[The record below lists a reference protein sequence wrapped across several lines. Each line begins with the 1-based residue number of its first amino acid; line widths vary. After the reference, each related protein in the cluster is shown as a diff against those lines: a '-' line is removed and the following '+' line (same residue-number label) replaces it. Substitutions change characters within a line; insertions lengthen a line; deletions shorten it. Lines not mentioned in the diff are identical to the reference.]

1 MQIGVLGLQGDV
13 TEHVTIL
20 RKFLREEEVKV
31 VKRAKDIEKLDGL
44 VIPGGESTTIGKLM
58 VKYGI
63 DKAVK
68 NKRLAIFGT
77 CAGSI
82 LLAKN
87 ILNSEQS
94 SLGLMDIKIERN
106 AYGRQRESFEAEIP
120 IPVLG
125 KKPFRAVFIR
135 APVIREVSR
144 GVDVLAEHRGDT
156 ILARQGRYLA
166 ASFHS
171 ELTEDLRVHE
181 YFISEVVRCVA

>member
-144 GVDVLAEHRGDT
+144 GVDVLAEHRGDV
-156 ILARQGRYLA
+156 ILARQDHYLA

-171 ELTEDLRVHE
+171 ELTEDLRIHE

>member
-20 RKFLREEEVKV
+20 RKLLKEEEVKV
-31 VKRAKDIEKLDGL
+31 VKRAGDIEELDGL

-58 VKYGI
+58 AKYGI
-63 DKAVK
+63 DNAVK
-68 NKRLAIFGT
+68 NKRPAVFGT

-82 LLAKN
+82 LLAKE
-87 ILNSEQS
+87 IIDSEQS

-106 AYGRQRESFEAEIP
+106 AYGGQKESFEAEVE

-135 APVIREVSR
+135 APVIRDVSR
-144 GVDVLAEHRGDT
+144 GVEILAEHEGNPV
-156 ILARQGRYLA
+156 LARQGRYFA
-166 ASFHS
+166 ASFHP
-171 ELTEDLRVHE
+171 ELTDDLRVHE
-181 YFISEVVRCVA
+181 YFISEVVRCAA

>member
-144 GVDVLAEHRGDT
+144 GVDVLAEHRGDV
-156 ILARQGRYLA
+156 ILARQDRYLA